1 MTEPQRDWDDAYRQ
15 DTLPPWSIGAPQPE
29 LAALIEQGRVRSEVL
44 DAGCGHAELSLAL
57 AAQGYRV
64 VGLDLSP
71 TAVAAA
77 AAAAAERGLA
87 SATFAQADITDFG
100 GYDDRFNTVM
110 DSGCLHTLPVE
121 RRQAY
126 VEAVHRAAAPGAAL
140 YILAFA
146 ERPFGHDAPGPNGF
160 TAEELRDTIA
170 TRFTVDDVR
179 PATLYGKD
187 IPLPDGGA
195 ATTTVKR
202 TADGLMMM
210 PGFLLSAHKDP
221 SADTVC

>member
-1 MTEPQRDWDDAYRQ
+1 MTQPQRDWDDAYRQ
-15 DTLPPWSIGAPQPE
+15 DTAPPWSIGAPQPE

-64 VGLDLSP
+64 VGLDASP

-77 AAAAAERGLA
+77 TAAAKKRGLD
-87 SATFAQADITDFG
+87 SATFAQADITDFT
-100 GYDDRFNTVM
+100 GYDGRFNTVM
-110 DSGCLHTLPVE
+110 DSGCLHALPVE

-126 VEAVHRAAAPGAAL
+126 VEAVHRAAASGAAL
-140 YILAFA
+140 FILAFA

-160 TAEELRDTIA
+160 TADDLRDTLA

-187 IPLPDGGA
+187 VPPTDGSA
-195 ATTTVKR
+195 AMTNVAR
-202 TADGLMMM
+202 TADGLLMM
-210 PGFLLSAHKDP
+210 PGFLLSAHKD
-221 SADTVC
+221 AGRG